1 MIDAKPSHP
10 VVTVAVCT
18 FRRNDLLA
26 SLVHTVDR
34 LAKDEVPGGSVGMLI
49 VDDSPES
56 GAAAVVESLR
66 ASVAIKVDYFAS
78 AAADIAVARNHALQ
92 RGAVGSEHVVCI
104 DDDCVP
110 SAGWLRELL
119 RIAEAQQAEI
129 VVGHRQFV
137 AAPSAR
143 RWLSAEPFLAE
154 NLPYPDGGVP
164 TSGNTA
170 NMLVRSSWLQSSGV
184 RFRTAMGAVG
194 GEDMVFF
201 SDAVKAGANI
211 RFAAHS
217 ICDEPCDGKRATFRY
232 QAWRQ
237 FWLGNNE
244 AIINRATHQANPAR
258 LMARAAK
265 RTLTAVAHPFVRL
278 VHRQR
283 PQIRWAVAR
292 VGSGIGLFVGV
303 IGIRLRHRSF

>member
-1 MIDAKPSHP
+1 MTDAKLSHP

-34 LAKDEVPGGSVGMLI
+34 LAKAEVPGGSVGMLI
-49 VDDSPES
+49 VDDSPE
-56 GAAAVVESLR
+56 GAAASVVD
-66 ASVAIKVDYFAS
+66 SVRPSVGIKLDYFAS
-78 AAADIAVARNHALQ
+78 AAADISVARNHALQ
-92 RGAVGSEHVVCI
+92 RGAVGSDHVVCI

-119 RIAEAQQAEI
+119 RIADAEQAAI

-137 AAPSAR
+137 AAPSAP
-143 RWLSAEPFLAE
+143 RWLSAEPILAE

-170 NMLVRSSWLQSSGV
+170 NMLVRSAWLQSSGV
-184 RFRTAMGAVG
+184 RFRGEMGAVG

-201 SDAVKAGANI
+201 SDAVKAGANV

-217 ICDEPCDGKRATFRY
+217 ICDEPCHGKRATFRY

-237 FWLGNNE
+237 VWLGNNE
-244 AIINRATHQANPAR
+244 AIINRATRQVKHSR
-258 LMARAAK
+258 LIARAAK
-265 RTLTAVAHPFVRL
+265 RMLAAFAHPFARL
-278 VHRQR
+278 LHRQT
-283 PQIRWAVAR
+283 PQFRWALAR
-292 VGSGIGLFVGV
+292 LGSSVGLFVGV
-303 IGIRLRHRSF
+303 VGVRLRHHSF